1 MINFDSVNTSIFY
14 FYFYFVTAK
23 TAVAVW
29 SQGAG
34 FRCSLCTVG
43 VYLQGPLDAARV
55 IIYSFLWLVADD
67 LASSA
72 YQFQG
77 TLGGRSISLDEMA
90 RPLIA
95 TLPILR

>member
-1 MINFDSVNTSIFY
+1 MGGGGQAQDNRLLLLFYYCEDRCCSVVSGCRLPVQSMYSGSVFT
-14 FYFYFVTAK
+14 
-23 TAVAVW
+23 
-29 SQGAG
+29 GAA
-34 FRCSLCTVG
+34 RCCPSD
-43 VYLQGPLDAARV
+43 YLQFP
-55 IIYSFLWLVADD
+55 WLVADD

-77 TLGGRSISLDEMA
+77 TLGERSISLDEVA

>member
-1 MINFDSVNTSIFY
+1 MPVFY
-14 FYFYFVTAK
+14 FYFYSITAK

-55 IIYSFLWLVADD
+55 IIYSFLGWFADD
-67 LASSA
+67 MASLA
-72 YQFQG
+72 YQFINVWPYKG
-77 TLGGRSISLDEMA
+77 AVNL
-90 RPLIA
+90 
-95 TLPILR
+95 